1 MGKLLQKKHFDP
13 HVKDKFAVHTDTEGA
28 VELELFEITEKSTPE
43 TEMFSLIFKGPH
55 EKKLAQKTYMMKHP
69 KMGEIELF
77 LVPISYRLFDAAY
90 YQAVFNRLIEK
101 K

>member
-1 MGKLLQKKHFDP
+1 MGELLQKKHFEP
-13 HVKDKFAVHTDTEGA
+13 HLKEKFAVHADTAGV
-28 VELELFEITEKSTPE
+28 VELELFEITEKSTPQ
-43 TEMFSLIFKGPH
+43 TDMFSLIFKGPQ
-55 EKKLAQKTYMMKHP
+55 ENPLGQGTYKMKHT

-77 LVPISYRLFDAAY
+77 LVPVNYRLFDAIY